1 MDQNSQTP
9 KPEEEKLL
17 EAPPEEKL
25 LEPPES
31 EKLLPEHASSPKNGS
46 IMKLLL
52 IILGALVILAI
63 ASTVYLSLTQESTPP
78 LPEPAVPTEVETPSV
93 EDIILPLQS
102 ELETPSGDS
111 EDQVFC
117 TMDAK
122 ICPDGSSV
130 GRQGPNCEFAACPGE

>member
-1 MDQNSQTP
+1 MDQNNQTP

-25 LEPPES
+25 LEPPEA
-31 EKLLPEHASSPKNGS
+31 EQLLPEHTSSPKNGS

-52 IILGALVILAI
+52 IILGALVVLAI
-63 ASTVYLSLTQESTPP
+63 ASTVYLSLTQESVPT
-78 LPEPAVPTEVETPSV
+78 LSEPSVPTEVEIPSI
-93 EDIILPLQS
+93 EETTLPPQT
-102 ELETPSGDS
+102 ELETPSTDS
-111 EDQVFC
+111 GDQVFC